1 MVSPCRYD
9 PPYCYGLGVGVAAGR
24 ALATPST
31 VVPPVCQ
38 RSPLRR
44 RDSGARKPSSA
55 REPAIPSLGNTAHVR
70 NSGLTCATGDPHA
83 RQLVDTQDMLEPTSL
98 SHADDR
104 SQTMGQPHTPKVQ
117 TTSPKNGKNGLF
129 WVRWSAIWANPGTR
143 QTRPPTTV
151 TFPRRTAAKSPPQQH
166 DVSILQVASHH
177 LQHQLFRTNKPKSH
191 HKTNTLCPITLVPY
205 NPEPS
210 RPVHMEGTAGST
222 STPHPEP
229 AQAAQATTKPRDSKG
244 IPGQGAETAGFEPA
258 RGYAPL
264 PP

>member
-1 MVSPCRYD
+1 M
-9 PPYCYGLGVGVAAGR
+9 
-24 ALATPST
+24 
-31 VVPPVCQ
+31 
-38 RSPLRR
+38 
-44 RDSGARKPSSA
+44 
-55 REPAIPSLGNTAHVR
+55 
-70 NSGLTCATGDPHA
+70 
-83 RQLVDTQDMLEPTSL
+83 
-98 SHADDR
+98 
-104 SQTMGQPHTPKVQ
+104 Q
-117 TTSPKNGKNGLF
+117 TTSPKNGKNGLL
-129 WVRWSAIWANPGTR
+129 WVRWSAIWANPGKR
-143 QTRPPTTV
+143 QTRPPTTATFPRRTADKSPPQQHDMSSLRV
-151 TFPRRTAAKSPPQQH
+151 IGHVVLLWFAPCMPWYALLVRTWACYSEPGQPRPHAEQAAHVRNSGFTCGTRWSPGHCRTQPIHDGSWGSHTQARDAAFTGTRQTPPPTTATFPRRTAAKSPPQQH